1 MTDIQNMKE
10 ALKQIEASHTP
21 PPQASPSI
29 LGGDAID
36 HLNRNSRFV
45 EFKCDDMEKRS
56 VLTLDQQK
64 SLEGCQTE
72 QQVVAF
78 ITQYLEKL
86 VQELEHYVLVNSE
99 YNPWLEVGDDALSKK
114 SKKPDLFIGHEAIV
128 TYCTPAQPND
138 IQVTSMRRESYKFG
152 KLTHWKLRSY
162 NIGMTI
168 EAKQKIGK
176 SGFGQI
182 INYGRYI
189 CCQGYGVGDD
199 TTKLMLFDKKMF

>member
-1 MTDIQNMKE
+1 MYHLNKLEKLINDKNALRDEKKALRDEKKDLRDKEKDLRTKEQILLQQQTNLSHSRPSLHPNSRSNSNDRHSSMTDIQKMKE
-10 ALKQIEASHTP
+10 ALKQIEASHTA

-36 HLNRNSRFV
+36 HLKRNSRFV

-99 YNPWLEVGDDALSKK
+99 YNPWLEVGDDALSKN
-114 SKKPDLFIGHEAIV
+114 SKKPDLFILV
-128 TYCTPAQPND
+128 
-138 IQVTSMRRESYKFG
+138 M
-152 KLTHWKLRSY
+152 KLL
-162 NIGMTI
+162 
-168 EAKQKIGK
+168 
-176 SGFGQI
+176 
-182 INYGRYI
+182 
-189 CCQGYGVGDD
+189 
-199 TTKLMLFDKKMF
+199 